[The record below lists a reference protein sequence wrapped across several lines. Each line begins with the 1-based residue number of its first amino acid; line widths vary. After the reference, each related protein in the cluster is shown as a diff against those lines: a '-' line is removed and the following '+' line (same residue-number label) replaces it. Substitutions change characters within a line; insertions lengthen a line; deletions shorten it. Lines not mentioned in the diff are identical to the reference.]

1 MQVQRAATMADYLGV
16 LRENPQEAQAL
27 FANLLISVTTFF
39 RDASAFDKL
48 AALVIPRVFQ
58 DKGASDTI
66 RAWVPGCAT
75 GEEAH
80 SIAMLL
86 LEEAGRHEIRCGVQV
101 FASDGGVETA
111 QPRDESRGA
120 GNGRRLIEE
129 ALPYQFG
136 ARTTFAIEQDGVR
149 CTIAL
154 PLSGA
159 QTEGIQDGQLA
170 AS

>member
-1 MQVQRAATMADYLGV
+1 
-16 LRENPQEAQAL
+16 
-27 FANLLISVTTFF
+27 
-39 RDASAFDKL
+39 
-48 AALVIPRVFQ
+48 
-58 DKGASDTI
+58 
-66 RAWVPGCAT
+66 
-75 GEEAH
+75 
-80 SIAMLL
+80 MLL

-101 FASDGGVETA
+101 FASDSGVETA
-111 QPRDESRGA
+111 QPRDEPRGA
-120 GNGRRLIEE
+120 GNGRRLIED